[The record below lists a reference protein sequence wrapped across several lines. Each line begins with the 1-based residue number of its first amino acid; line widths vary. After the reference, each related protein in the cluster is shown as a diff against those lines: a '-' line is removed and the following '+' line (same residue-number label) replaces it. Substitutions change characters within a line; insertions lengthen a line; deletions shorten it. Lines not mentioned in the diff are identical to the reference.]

1 MASIQFRGLGQVL
14 TAFEN
19 RGVEAWSL
27 WDGKAFMFKG
37 VGQND
42 LTTILESLDKGGT
55 TAIYTLKV
63 YEDITDAKKIKSS
76 TECDGSFNFRLYERE
91 GEFMSPHN
99 RSFEST
105 RALEER
111 MNQFEE
117 RILNILENNAADNEE
132 EKPADLMGTITG
144 LLQDPDKLGKI
155 INLGKSLL
163 GLPVQPAY
171 VGNVNKLSE
180 NAGNGGSSSASL
192 SPSIKPTETAAPAG
206 ENFNIVTEQV
216 NQAEYEARVN
226 RLGVAINTLEQSDNK
241 IVEHLE
247 KLASIAVNKPDQFK
261 MLIGMLDMY

>member
-1 MASIQFRGLGQVL
+1 MASIQFRGISQVL

-37 VGQND
+37 VGNND
-42 LTTILESLDKGGT
+42 LTTILESLDRGGT

-91 GEFMSPHN
+91 GEFLSPSG
-99 RSFEST
+99 RSYEAT
-105 RALEER
+105 KALEDR

-117 RILNILENNAADNEE
+117 RILNLLESKEDEPE
-132 EKPADLMGTITG
+132 DQPADLMGTITG
-144 LLQDPDKLGKI
+144 LLQDPDKLGKL

-163 GLPVQPAY
+163 GQPVQPAY
-171 VGNVNKLSE
+171 VGNVNKLTE
-180 NAGNGGSSSASL
+180 NAGNGGSSSPSL
-192 SPSIKPTETAAPAG
+192 SPSSKPAEAAAPA
-206 ENFNIVTEQV
+206 EQI
-216 NQAEYEARVN
+216 NQDEYNARVE
-226 RLGVAINTLEQSDNK
+226 RLGVAINTLEQSDPR

-247 KLASIAVNKPDQFK
+247 KLATIAVNKPDQFK
-261 MLIGMLDMY
+261 ILTGMLDAF